1 MIILTRSEI
10 EALIDFDA
18 AAKAIEVAYVATSL
32 GRVNLPPIGHITFP
46 DGADCYI
53 RYGCRS
59 QGPDQSERF
68 TGTWPIIE
76 RHRPLT

>member
-32 GRVNLPPIGHITFP
+32 GRVNLPPIGHIK
-46 DGADCYI
+46 C
-53 RYGCRS
+53 GCSSR
-59 QGPDQSERF
+59 GPDQSERF